1 MTAETNGDVKCVTS
15 FELDE
20 DDSTP
25 EKIMSVSDSVKK
37 FMSLSI
43 PAILSFFLIQI
54 QDQISVLFIANMN
67 DATHLAAIGLGN
79 MMIIIIPYSIMI
91 GVNTALETF
100 VARAQGRNNLRDCG
114 LYLHRAILI
123 ITLIYIP
130 VTIMLF

>member
-20 DDSTP
+20 DDGTL

>member
-1 MTAETNGDVKCVTS
+1 M
-15 FELDE
+15 
-20 DDSTP
+20 
-25 EKIMSVSDSVKK
+25 
-37 FMSLSI
+37 
-43 PAILSFFLIQI
+43 
-54 QDQISVLFIANMN
+54 LFIANMN

-79 MMIIIIPYSIMI
+79 MMIIIIPYSVMI

-123 ITLIYIP
+123 ISLIYIP